1 MSIENLSLICIPFT
15 LESLP
20 VACPTDEPGSHP
32 GHRAGSRETDAELDL
47 RWAGIAAA

>member
-15 LESLP
+15 LAPTP
-20 VACPTDEPGSHP
+20 VACPTDEPGSHQA
-32 GHRAGSRETDAELDL
+32 HRAGPRETDAELDL